1 MEKEIFELTE
11 EGKAELEKE
20 LREKI
25 DVDRKRIT
33 EALQNARA
41 MGDLSEN
48 ADYSAARDEQAKNE
62 ARIKELENILNNSKI
77 VNSNSK
83 KGKEVV
89 KISNTVSYEEVESKE
104 IWNVKIVSTV
114 EVDINDESVLKISN
128 VSVLGEALLGK
139 KVGDI
144 VTVKVAKPYDIVI
157 KSIK

>member
-62 ARIKELENILNNSKI
+62 ARIKELENILNNCKI

-128 VSVLGEALLGK
+128 VSALGEALLGK